1 MRSVLVFI
9 PILVAGCATPHPVAM
24 DLFVPTGS
32 IPQADAHVVVTR
44 YELGTYRYPRE
55 ASKPTEPTVFRR
67 TRVSN
72 DLIPTGSDPRAVEA
86 PPTLDPLPPSAELA
100 AELAA
105 QRDITAR
112 IRASQ
117 ERIVGLERQAR
128 TQFETLV
135 AQTET
140 TVQLRRQLEAERAR
154 VQSLEVRPRDDTRF
168 VAPSSPVVPVTTPA
182 PATEQKPEW

>member
-9 PILVAGCATPHPVAM
+9 PVLAAGCATPHPVAM
-24 DLFVPTGS
+24 DLSVPTGS
-32 IPQADAHVVVTR
+32 IRQADAHVVVTR
-44 YELGTYRYPRE
+44 YELGTYRNPRE
-55 ASKPTEPTVFRR
+55 PFKPTEPAVFRR

-72 DLIPTGSDPRAVEA
+72 DLIPTGSDPRSVEA
-86 PPTLDPLPPSAELA
+86 PPNFDPLPPSAELA

-105 QRDITAR
+105 QQDITAR

-117 ERIVGLERQAR
+117 EMIVGLERQMRA
-128 TQFETLV
+128 QYETLV

-140 TVQLRRQLEAERAR
+140 TVQLRRQLDAERSR
-154 VQSLEVRPRDDTRF
+154 LQSLEVQPRDDTRS